1 MDAKLIMEYYG
12 VACAVLLPCCLVL
25 VLIMA
30 RKGGPIDN
38 LNKWIDETFVK
49 GRNPV
54 QEKTPDQKEEN
65 QESEWDVNSKTLTC
79 LRLKVGDT
87 YRCILNDIEKY
98 EVGSQRDWSVS
109 EPFVGK
115 IDEDTAVF
123 IALKTGKT
131 YVNCG
136 DVRIYYIEVDP
147 KDNNWF
153 AAKDYAAFTEG
164 MHKNKLISLHNPK
177 KIKSVP
183 SAKLQLVITDIPSVN
198 NATVQLNKNEICYRI
213 CFRMNNTVQNLQ
225 LIETGLQERMEQ
237 VKTNIPDIR
246 FWIHRQGAGAEESI
260 DYAAFVMIYKKQTV
274 LFGIGHNWRQKGTA
288 EEFLS
293 NPAMF
298 IHTFRSI
305 LHIDELPEIL
315 AIIEESPIP
324 EPQEISEPVTMDDKQ
339 PVINE
344 TARLEEP
351 VEIDKDENT
360 SRVENESDK
369 EEQID
374 DWDSDITDDML
385 DDAFR
390 NEEIQLEDYN

>member
-12 VACAVLLPCCLVL
+12 VACAILLPLCLIL

-30 RKGGPIDN
+30 RKGGPIDK
-38 LNKWIDETFVK
+38 LNKWIDRIFVK
-49 GRNPV
+49 KEETV
-54 QEKTPDQKEEN
+54 QEKAPAEKEEN
-65 QESEWDVNSKTLTC
+65 QESEWEMNSKTLTC

-87 YRCILNDIEKY
+87 YRCILNDTEKY

-115 IDEDTAVF
+115 IDEETAVF
-123 IALKTGKT
+123 TALKTGKT

-136 DVRIYYIEVDP
+136 DVRIYYIEIEP
-147 KDNNWF
+147 KEKNWF

-164 MHKNKLISLHNPK
+164 MHKNKLMCLHNPK
-177 KIKSVP
+177 KIKNIPSVK
-183 SAKLQLVITDIPSVN
+183 AQLVITDVPHVY
-198 NATVQLNKNEICYRI
+198 NATIQLDKNDNCYRI

-237 VKTNIPDIR
+237 VKTNIPDIG
-246 FWIHRQGAGAEESI
+246 FWIHKQGAGVEESI

-298 IHTFRSI
+298 IHTFGSI
-305 LHIDELPEIL
+305 LEIDELPEIL
-315 AIIEESPIP
+315 AIIEETPKPIP
-324 EPQEISEPVTMDDKQ
+324 QEEPEAVTVNENQ
-339 PVINE
+339 PDINE
-344 TARLEEP
+344 VEEFEET
-351 VEIDKDENT
+351 VEIDQEVAISSEDDA
-360 SRVENESDK
+360 DK
-369 EEQID
+369 EEQND
-374 DWDSDITDDML
+374 DWDSGITDDML

-390 NEEIQLEDYN
+390 NEEMQLEDYL